1 MIETMRERITIQK
14 SRTGNDKN
22 GNHTLLWKDYFSC
35 YAYVNNLSGNEYWAA
50 AQVNAQADL
59 YFVVRY
65 CSEIKEMD
73 SEHYRIIFRDQIY
86 NISFVDN
93 VQYQNKTVKLRAS
106 LVKR

>member
-14 SRTGNDKN
+14 SKTGNDKN
-22 GNHTLLWKDYFSC
+22 GNHTLIWKNYYSC

-50 AQVNAQADL
+50 AQVNAQSDL
-59 YFVVRY
+59 YFIVRY
-65 CSEIKEMD
+65 CSEIKNMD
-73 SEHYRIIFRDQIY
+73 SEHYRIILRDQIY